1 MKRLTIVLTLLVAL
15 CGVATAQLQ
24 SAPDVKGLE
33 KKIRKSNEDIANPKK
48 MEKVSTWHKRADLM
62 MEVANAERMNCFP
75 GMDAQLFRLQM
86 GSPVEQR
93 EQTIG
98 ETNYAVQVMPR
109 AEFYFANSALALYK
123 VTTPIEPSALDKALE
138 AFEKALTLEQKPR
151 GKKDLYEGMNK
162 LRSQYIQDAVNFYG
176 LQEYKSAIQHF
187 KKAIHISET
196 PGIDI
201 VDTLV
206 YYNMGLASFLDKQYD
221 EAVAA
226 FRKAAD
232 LGYTMGGAIYC
243 TCYEAAAAA
252 GKKDEGK
259 EILTSAI
266 EKYPEQ
272 KCLALNLINYY
283 LEKGEQPTNVLPYL
297 DKAIQNDP
305 NNATLYFVK
314 GVVYNNL
321 EDFDQAEAAYR
332 KAVEL
337 DPKYVDAYYNRA
349 AMYYNQAVSLTNKAL
364 ELPASQ
370 QAEYEAMEKQIN
382 ELFHKCIEPCE
393 KALELDA
400 NHAPSLDLLKS
411 VYFRY
416 RSEPGMSEKH
426 EAIQK
431 RIEALGS
438 KPA

>member
-123 VTTPIEPSALDKALE
+123 VTTPIEPNALDKALE
-138 AFEKALTLEQKPR
+138 AFEKALTIEQKPR

-162 LRSQYIQDAVNFYG
+162 LRSQYIQDAENFYG
-176 LQEYKSAIQHF
+176 
-187 KKAIHISET
+187 
-196 PGIDI
+196 
-201 VDTLV
+201 
-206 YYNMGLASFLDKQYD
+206 
-221 EAVAA
+221 
-226 FRKAAD
+226 
-232 LGYTMGGAIYC
+232 
-243 TCYEAAAAA
+243 CYEAAAAA

-382 ELFHKCIEPCE
+382 VLFHKCIEPCE

-426 EAIQK
+426 EAVQK